1 MENNK
6 IPENIKIKHYNSK
19 NESENN
25 FSDMETLEKR
35 KIRRTK
41 EKVIKCNIKRN
52 NKISDKQVN
61 KNDKNNTKKTKNYR
75 KRKRKKYQSN
85 EERKM
90 KDRIPTLNKSIFF
103 LRGKQIQ
110 MKMKVAREKELII
123 LIC

>member
-61 KNDKNNTKKTKNYR
+61 KNDKINTEKTKNYR
-75 KRKRKKYQSN
+75 KRKRTKYQSN